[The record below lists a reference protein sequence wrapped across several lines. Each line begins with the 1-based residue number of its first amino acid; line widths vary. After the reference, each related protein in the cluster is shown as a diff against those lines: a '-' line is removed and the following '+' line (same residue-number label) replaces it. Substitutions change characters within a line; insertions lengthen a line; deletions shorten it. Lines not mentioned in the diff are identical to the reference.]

1 MAYLLHDA
9 QRCQPQS
16 PTIGTMNKPKR
27 AFSENLAGSIRCN
40 KLYYCTLRALILI
53 FSSLSVKRKRVHTM
67 YTLDSINIPTT
78 VKRNIS
84 LNITEF
90 SGSTSGV
97 MG

>member
-1 MAYLLHDA
+1 M
-9 QRCQPQS
+9 
-16 PTIGTMNKPKR
+16 
-27 AFSENLAGSIRCN
+27 LAALEATNFIIV
-40 KLYYCTLRALILI
+40 LLRALALI

-67 YTLDSINIPTT
+67 YTLDSMNIPTT

-84 LNITEF
+84 LYITEF